1 MRTTV
6 TPSDQLSGEIFCPPS
21 KAQTHRALFAGLLTN
36 GTTKVQNPLVANDTE
51 ATVRAI
57 AAVGAKVVKDSDT
70 WIVTSNGRPIAPLG
84 AIDCGESG
92 VTMRFTIPILSLA
105 GSRSI
110 LRGRESL
117 LRRPIEPLS
126 DAMRQLGIELTIG
139 RESVTVDGRTPKGGT
154 IRIQGDVSSQFISG
168 LLFAGPLME
177 RGMTLI
183 ITSKLESK
191 SYVRLTIGTMREHG
205 IEVSTDDDMTQ
216 FDVRPGQVYLP
227 ADHRISGD
235 FSSAAFFLTA
245 AAITNSH
252 ILIRNMQP
260 NSLEPDSLMIEF
272 MNRMGARVVFQDDGL
287 KVEGGTLRGIEL
299 DISGCPDLGPIVAV
313 LACFA
318 QGQTKVTGAAR
329 LRYKESDRLAAI
341 SSELNSL
348 GADVKETRGGLL
360 VHGSSSLRGGIVESH
375 GDHRIAMALGVAALR
390 ANGKVTIEHAE
401 SVSKSYPRFFNDL
414 QSLGVEISSGQ

>member
-1 MRTTV
+1 
-6 TPSDQLSGEIFCPPS
+6 
-21 KAQTHRALFAGLLTN
+21 
-36 GTTKVQNPLVANDTE
+36 
-51 ATVRAI
+51 
-57 AAVGAKVVKDSDT
+57 
-70 WIVTSNGRPIAPLG
+70 
-84 AIDCGESG
+84 
-92 VTMRFTIPILSLA
+92 
-105 GSRSI
+105 
-110 LRGRESL
+110 
-117 LRRPIEPLS
+117 
-126 DAMRQLGIELTIG
+126 MRQLGIELTIG

-205 IEVSTDDDMTQ
+205 IEVSTDHDMTQ
-216 FDVRPGQVYLP
+216 FDVRSGQVYLP

-235 FSSAAFFLTA
+235 FSSAAFFLAA

-260 NSLEPDSLMIEF
+260 NSLEPDSKMIEF

-299 DISGCPDLGPIVAV
+299 DISGCPDLGPIIAV

-318 QGQTKVTGAAR
+318 HGQTKITGAAR

-348 GADVKETRGGLL
+348 GADVKETQDGLL
-360 VHGSSSLRGGIVESH
+360 VHGLSSLRGGTVRSH

-390 ANGKVTIEHAE
+390 ANGKITIEHAE
-401 SVSKSYPRFFNDL
+401 SVRKSYPRFFEDL